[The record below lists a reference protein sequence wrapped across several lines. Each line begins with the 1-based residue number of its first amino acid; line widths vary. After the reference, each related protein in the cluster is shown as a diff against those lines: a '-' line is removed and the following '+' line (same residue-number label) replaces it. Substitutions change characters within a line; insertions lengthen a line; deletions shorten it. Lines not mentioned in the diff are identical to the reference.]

1 MVSEGVDGGRG
12 VRTIPVTKW
21 GTGGFELGDW
31 GGVMWESL

>member
-1 MVSEGVDGGRG
+1 VVSEGVDGG

-31 GGVMWESL
+31 GGVM